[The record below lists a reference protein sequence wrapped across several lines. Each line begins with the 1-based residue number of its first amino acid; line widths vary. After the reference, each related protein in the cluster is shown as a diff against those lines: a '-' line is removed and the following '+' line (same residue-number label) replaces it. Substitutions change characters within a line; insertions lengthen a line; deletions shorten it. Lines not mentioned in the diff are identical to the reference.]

1 MTVSEE
7 SPLLGSPR
15 DEETGKH
22 PSSRKESDSLVIYA
36 AFLGN
41 RARLQYKKYGSPSSG
56 VFIAS
61 ADELLV
67 ISTYSAIA
75 SQFHR
80 LSEGSWL
87 LLAYNFGYCISLPVF
102 SVLGDQYGRKRV
114 LIGSYVLFAISCLAC
129 GASLSIP
136 QLVLSR
142 VLAGS
147 SGAGIIVMASVII
160 TDMTPVDEVA
170 LYRGYQNVVNI
181 VGRSLGGPIGG
192 FLADTVGWRWSFFG
206 QVPIVISC
214 ALFCVRR
221 LPSYLNQTE
230 TKDESTEDPVPA
242 SRQPGICDLDFAGL
256 FTFAGTILLLLFL
269 LRALGAQN
277 EGMFFQT
284 SLLAFSFVCGCII
297 FIMIELFWAP
307 KPLVPI
313 RLFSQTIGI
322 YFLCQTLLMGGRFAW
337 TDEIQLY
344 SNLVPYFIRTQN
356 TSDFVASLALVVSA
370 AGVAVG
376 GIVCGLTIKRTKRSK
391 TLILSA
397 LTLNLLSHILI
408 FIQWRRSHAA
418 TPWQHVRDSIY
429 LFGTG
434 MAPGILFPALFTVMA
449 SVAPEGELHGCIGT
463 YYLFQQLG
471 VIIGPAAG
479 AAVNQAVF
487 EKGLWRAL
495 RGIEEKRVIISR
507 ILNEVRYADSL
518 PASLQTVV
526 RECYLT
532 SFQYL
537 PSVVVSEGAFLWTHD
552 SHFVATDKVLEN
564 WTERVEKMD
573 WEVNED
579 GVAGVIKK
587 SKEADTV
594 EHWQK
599 YWIPPS

>member
-7 SPLLGSPR
+7 SSLLGSAR
-15 DEETGKH
+15 DEETGEHSISGKG
-22 PSSRKESDSLVIYA
+22 SDSLVIYA
-36 AFLGN
+36 AFL
-41 RARLQYKKYGSPSSG
+41 G

-114 LIGSYVLFAISCLAC
+114 LVGSYALFAISCLAC
-129 GASLSIP
+129 GASLSIQ

-181 VGRSLGGPIGG
+181 AGRSLGGPIGG

-206 QVPIVISC
+206 QLPIVVCC
-214 ALFCVRR
+214 ALFCVYR
-221 LPSYLNQTE
+221 LPSYLNE
-230 TKDESTEDPVPA
+230 TVPEGDSAEEPAPA
-242 SRQPGICDLDFAGL
+242 SRPPGIRNLDFAGL
-256 FTFAGTILLLLFL
+256 FTFAGTVLLLLFL

-277 EGMFFQT
+277 EGMFFQA
-284 SLLAFSFVCGCII
+284 SLLALAFICGGTI
-297 FIMIELFWAP
+297 FIVIELFWAP
-307 KPLVPI
+307 NPLVPI
-313 RLFSQTIGI
+313 RLFSKPIGV
-322 YFLCQTLLMGGRFAW
+322 YFLCQTLLMAGRFSV
-337 TDEIQLY
+337 L
-344 SNLVPYFIRTQN
+344 PYFIRTQN
-356 TSDFVASLALVVSA
+356 TSDFFASLALVISALGVA
-370 AGVAVG
+370 AGGV
-376 GIVCGLTIKRTKRSK
+376 VCGLAIKRTKRSK
-391 TLILSA
+391 TLTLFA
-397 LTLNLLSHILI
+397 LTLNLLSHTII
-408 FIQWRRSHAA
+408 FLQWRRSHGA
-418 TPWQHVRDSIY
+418 TPWQHVQDGVY

-434 MAPGILFPALFTVMA
+434 MAPGMLFPALFTAMT
-449 SVAPEGELHGCIGT
+449 SVAPERELHGCIGT

-479 AAVNQAVF
+479 AAVSQSVF

-495 RGIEEKRVIISR
+495 HGLEEKREIINR
-507 ILNEVRYADSL
+507 ILNEVRYANSL
-518 PASLQTVV
+518 PVSLQTVV
-526 RECYLT
+526 RECYLA

-537 PSVVVSEGAFLWTHD
+537 LLFPV
-552 SHFVATDKVLEN
+552 VATAIMLPILFVL
-564 WTERVEKMD
+564 
-573 WEVNED
+573 
-579 GVAGVIKK
+579 
-587 SKEADTV
+587 KEPRIA
-594 EHWQK
+594 
-599 YWIPPS
+599 

>member
-7 SPLLGSPR
+7 SALLGSAR
-15 DEETGKH
+15 DEEARDHSCSKKG
-22 PSSRKESDSLVIYA
+22 SDSLVIYA

-41 RARLQYKKYGSPSSG
+41 RTNSSLREAGSLYIG

-102 SVLGDQYGRKRV
+102 STLGDRYGRKRV
-114 LIGSYVLFAISCLAC
+114 LVGSYALFAVSCLAC

-160 TDMTPVDEVA
+160 TGSLSLHMTPVDEVA

-181 VGRSLGGPIGG
+181 AGRSLGGPIGG

-206 QVPIVISC
+206 QVPVVIC
-214 ALFCVRR
+214 CVLFCIYR
-221 LPSYLNQTE
+221 LPSYLNETE
-230 TKDESTEDPVPA
+230 PKDESAEEPAPV
-242 SRQPGICDLDFAGL
+242 SRPPGIRDLDFAGL
-256 FTFAGTILLLLFL
+256 FAFAGTVLLLLFF

-277 EGMFFQT
+277 KGMFFQT
-284 SLLAFSFVCGCII
+284 TLLAFAFISGCTI
-297 FIMIELFWAP
+297 FTVIELSWAP

-313 RLFSQTIGI
+313 RLFSETIGI
-322 YFLCQTLLMGGRFAW
+322 YFLCQTLLMAGRF
-337 TDEIQLY
+337 
-344 SNLVPYFIRTQN
+344 SG
-356 TSDFVASLALVVSA
+356 TSDFIASLALVISA
-370 AGVAVG
+370 LGVAVG
-376 GIVCGLTIKRTKRSK
+376 GIVCGLAIKRTKRSK
-391 TLILSA
+391 TLILFA
-397 LTLNLLSHILI
+397 LILNLLFHTLI
-408 FIQWRRSHAA
+408 FFQWRRSHGV
-418 TPWQHVRDSIY
+418 TPWQHVRDSVY
-429 LFGTG
+429 LFSTG
-434 MAPGILFPALFTVMA
+434 MAPGMLFPALFTTMA

-471 VIIGPAAG
+471 IIIGPAAG
-479 AAVNQAVF
+479 AAVSQPIF

-495 RGIEEKRVIISR
+495 RGLEEKRVIINR
-507 ILNEVRYADSL
+507 ILNEVRYANSL
-518 PASLQTVV
+518 PVSLQVV
-526 RECYLT
+526 MRECYLE

-537 PSVVVSEGAFLWTHD
+537 PLFPV
-552 SHFVATDKVLEN
+552 VATAIMLPILFVL
-564 WTERVEKMD
+564 
-573 WEVNED
+573 
-579 GVAGVIKK
+579 
-587 SKEADTV
+587 KEPRIA
-594 EHWQK
+594 
-599 YWIPPS
+599 